1 MVTESDVCSTA
12 AASRARSTARARS
25 SAASR
30 TTVTSPVI
38 VPSASRT
45 GEIEASTTRFVPSR
59 RRMTP
64 SPLHDA
70 PADTVR
76 CIASVAAGDCR
87 LPKTLALP
95 PIDSSRRR
103 PLNRSK
109 AG

>member
-1 MVTESDVCSTA
+1 
-12 AASRARSTARARS
+12 
-25 SAASR
+25 
-30 TTVTSPVI
+30 
-38 VPSASRT
+38 
-45 GEIEASTTRFVPSR
+45 
-59 RRMTP
+59 MTP